1 MAEYSAMLTENRS
14 LVFQNTF
21 PTSPAYRLEQFER
34 AFFTPGFRS
43 IEDITTLSKG
53 DRELL
58 GQAVT
63 WLCFP
68 STTVLASKKGDTYK
82 AIVTLADEAEI
93 ETVLMK
99 NARGHWTVCVSSQIG
114 CAMACTFCAT
124 GKMGFTRNLTV
135 DEIVDQYRFWNIF
148 LEDRPTLPSRISN
161 IVFMGMGEPLA
172 NYQNVKT
179 TIETIL
185 RYTDIGVTR
194 ITVST
199 VGLIPMLNKILEDES
214 WPKVRL
220 AVSLHSA
227 DPTTRREIM
236 PSSYANFLDKLLE
249 WSEKYFAQFASRRR
263 HITFEYLM
271 LSKVNDTKHH
281 AEALIKFARRVGKVR
296 INLIPYNFTGDIYRD
311 SLPEDFANFEN
322 ALREANVLVT
332 RRRTMGDDIAAA
344 CGQLIVEKG
353 QKVKTLQTV

>member
-1 MAEYSAMLTENRS
+1 MAEYSAMLTINRTQF
-14 LVFQNTF
+14 FQDSF
-21 PTSPAYRLEQFER
+21 PEAPAYRLEQFAR
-34 AFFTPGFRS
+34 AFFTPGYRS
-43 IEDITTLSKG
+43 IEDITTLSKSE
-53 DRELL
+53 REVL
-58 GQAVT
+58 GLQVD
-63 WLCFP
+63 WLSFK
-68 STTVLASKKGDTYK
+68 SSQVLASKKGDTYK
-82 AIVTLADEAEI
+82 AIVTLADDTQI
-93 ETVLMK
+93 ETVLMQ

-135 DEIVDQYRFWNIF
+135 DEIVDQYRFWMMY
-148 LEDRPTLPSRISN
+148 LEDYPELAPRISN

-172 NYQNVKT
+172 NYQNVKYS
-179 TIETIL
+179 IETIL

-271 LSKVNDTKHH
+271 LSKVNDTSHH
-281 AEALIKFARRVGKVR
+281 AQALIKFARRVGKVR

-311 SLPEDFANFEN
+311 SLPEDFANFESE
-322 ALREANVLVT
+322 LREAGVLVT

-344 CGQLIVEKG
+344 CGQLIVENNKN
-353 QKVKTLQTV
+353 QVKV